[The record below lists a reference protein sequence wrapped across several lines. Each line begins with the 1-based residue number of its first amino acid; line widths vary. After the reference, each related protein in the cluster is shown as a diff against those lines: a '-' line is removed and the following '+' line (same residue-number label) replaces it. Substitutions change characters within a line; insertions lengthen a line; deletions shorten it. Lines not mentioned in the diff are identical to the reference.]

1 MVKKSPVPSPDV
13 ATTGRTALGVM
24 RWCWWQCLRSLVRV
38 KWILLG
44 ALSVGVV
51 AAGVPREVVA
61 VPPAAVRVLVFSKTS
76 GFRHGSIAV
85 GGDAIEQLG
94 TTNGFTVD
102 RTEDAASFTASQLS
116 GYAAVV
122 FLSTSGDVLAADQQ
136 AAFEE
141 YIRNGGG
148 YVGIHSAADTEY
160 DWAWYGGLVGAYFL
174 SHPEPQ
180 DATVLVED
188 HVHESTAHL
197 GDTWERFDEWYDF
210 RDDPRDRVHVLLSV
224 DPSSLPASQM
234 AADHPIAWC
243 HDYDGGRAWYTALGH
258 TDESWAEPAF
268 LLHVLGGIRTAAGMT
283 SAACSPSD
291 VVAPASTAPS
301 TSASTTTTVPST
313 TTTVPST
320 TTTTPPPSTV
330 PAPASASASTTTAP
344 IRIAPGVETRPAEST
359 TRWGI
364 IAVVGG
370 TVVLVASAMF
380 VVRRRRASR

>member
-1 MVKKSPVPSPDV
+1 MLS
-13 ATTGRTALGVM
+13 
-24 RWCWWQCLRSLVRV
+24 
-38 KWILLG
+38 

-51 AAGVPREVVA
+51 AVGVPREVVA
-61 VPPAAVRVLVFSKTS
+61 VPPAEVRVLVFSKTS

-102 RTEDAASFTASQLS
+102 RTEDAASFTASQLA
-116 GYAAVV
+116 GYDAVV
-122 FLSTSGDVLAADQQ
+122 FLSTSGDVLAPDQQ

-180 DATVLVED
+180 VATLLVED

-224 DPSSLPASQM
+224 DPSSLPDSQM

-268 LLHVLGGIRTAAGMT
+268 LQHVLGGIRTAAGVT
-283 SAACSPSD
+283 PAACSPSD

-301 TSASTTTTVPST
+301 TPAAATTTEPSPTTSPSSTTTS
-313 TTTVPST
+313 
-320 TTTTPPPSTV
+320 PPSTISV
-330 PAPASASASTTTAP
+330 QASASTTTAP
-344 IRIAPGVETRPAEST
+344 TRTAPGDESTPAEST
-359 TRWGI
+359 TRWRT

-370 TVVLVASAMF
+370 VLVLIAGAMF
-380 VVRRRRASR
+380 VVRRRRASG